1 MDGRAHSERQQ
12 EREVALSLRCFA
24 MRVVS
29 ELRRSVE
36 TTQRSFS
43 PVLADQIVAYARS
56 GDQACLSAIYAGL
69 QHRRITAD
77 DVMDVYLP
85 HAVCVIGNQWH
96 EEEIDILNASMAC
109 ARMQNILREI
119 GHAWVSDGTGRQ
131 GDGRVLLTLPVG
143 EQHTLGAM
151 LAANQLRRRG
161 VSVKIALSPEMTELH
176 SIMER
181 NRFHA
186 VFISVSNVSS
196 VMPCAEMVRELR
208 ALSASDMPVI
218 IGGGLVS
225 NEILGN
231 DPRRIAEMTGAN
243 LVTND
248 IDYALHFCGVQQIS
262 AAAE

>member
-1 MDGRAHSERQQ
+1 MDGRAHSERQHG
-12 EREVALSLRCFA
+12 REVTLSLRSFA

-36 TTQRSFS
+36 TAQRSFC
-43 PVLADQIVAYARS
+43 PDLAGQIVAYARS
-56 GDQACLSAIYAGL
+56 GDQSRLSAIYSEL
-69 QHRRITAD
+69 QRRRVTAD
-77 DVMDVYLP
+77 EVMDVYLP
-85 HAVCVIGNQWH
+85 HAVTVIGHQWH
-96 EEEIDILNASMAC
+96 EEEIDILHASMAC
-109 ARMQNILREI
+109 ARMQTVLREI
-119 GHAWVSDGTGRQ
+119 GHAWVSDRSGRQ

-161 VSVKIALSPEMTELH
+161 VSVKVMLLPEMAELRAL
-176 SIMER
+176 IER

-186 VFISVSNVSS
+186 VFISVSNLSS
-196 VMPCAEMVRELR
+196 LTPCAAMVRELR
-208 ALSASDMPVI
+208 MVSGREMPII

-225 NEILGN
+225 NEIVGN
-231 DPRRIAEMTGAN
+231 DPCRIAEITGAD

-248 IDYALHFCGVQQIS
+248 IDQALHSCGIQQIS